1 MIYIIFIENSSYSEA
16 GTPIENKRKDT
27 NISLLFISNVYF
39 ILQVFF
45 FFYYY
50 CNLGGG
56 GLNGLQNYGF
66 KALSMF

>member
-56 GLNGLQNYGF
+56 GSMGF
-66 KALSMF
+66 KTMDLKL